1 MECRESPKKSA
12 EGRKDDGGGISLS
25 TLHVMEGKLF
35 SNLTE

>member
-1 MECRESPKKSA
+1 MECREFPKKYA
-12 EGRKDDGGGISLS
+12 EGRKDDDGNISLS